1 RKDKGGVTLWWKRM
15 DRREPDS
22 KPDFKVKPPR
32 WNFPWWYLPV
42 MLAMLW
48 IWQSTITH
56 FAYREI
62 PYSEFKAHLRKGEVT
77 ECTVREES
85 IDGKI
90 RLSGEPATA
99 KAPGGQTNATVTA
112 AGPKEFLFHTIRVQD
127 PKLVEELEAA
137 KINFKGERPGFL
149 SQFLL

>member
-1 RKDKGGVTLWWKRM
+1 M
-15 DRREPDS
+15 DRRESDL
-22 KPDFKVKPPR
+22 KPDYKAKPPR

-62 PYSEFKAHLRKGEVT
+62 PYSEFKAHLRGGEVT
-77 ECTVREES
+77 EVTVREES

-90 RLSGEPATA
+90 QLKAEGTA
-99 KAPGGQTNATVTA
+99 PKAAEGQTNAVATA
-112 AGPKEFLFHTIRVQD
+112 APPKEFLFHTVRVQD

-137 KINFKGERPGFL
+137 KVNFK
-149 SQFLL
+149 

>member
-1 RKDKGGVTLWWKRM
+1 M
-15 DRREPDS
+15 DRRESDS
-22 KPDFKVKPPR
+22 KPDYKARPPK

-62 PYSEFKAHLRKGEVT
+62 PYSEFKAHLRSGEVT
-77 ECTVREES
+77 EATVREES

-90 RLSGEPATA
+90 RLKAENTATNTA
-99 KAPGGQTNATVTA
+99 AGQTNATATA
-112 AGPKEFLFHTIRVQD
+112 ATPKEILFHTIRVQD

-137 KINFKGERPGFL
+137 KI
-149 SQFLL
+149 